1 MVSNMKKI
9 VIGIL
14 AHVDAGKT
22 TLSEA
27 MLYLSGAIRK
37 LGRVDHHDSFLDTY
51 LLERERG
58 ITIFSKQASFDYG
71 DTHFTLLDTPGHV
84 DFSAEMERTLQ
95 VLDYAILVISGTEGI
110 QSHTQTLWQLLQ
122 KYRIPC
128 FIFVNKMDLA
138 GADKTHILRQLRRK
152 LSDGCIDFTEIYDKN
167 WYESVATIDDDMLE
181 EYCLNN
187 TITQMSVQ
195 KVIKQQKLFPCLFGS
210 ALRIDGIEHFL
221 KILNEFTEMPYDNG
235 DFGAKIFKISEDKQG
250 QRLTFMKITG
260 GVLRVRDVLTSDKNI
275 KQEKV
280 AQIRLYSGDKFT
292 STEQADIGTI
302 CAVTGIHF
310 AQPGDGLGQEKN
322 TGLPLL
328 APVMT
333 YSLILPPEVNQHTA
347 FEQLRSLSEEDPQLH
362 IECNDW
368 NGSIQ
373 LDIMGEVQA
382 EILKSM
388 IKERFGFEAE
398 FGKCSIIYK
407 ETIDNIV
414 EGVGHFEP
422 LKHYAEVHLILKPL
436 KRDSGIIF
444 KTECS
449 EDVLSR
455 NWQHLILSQLYE
467 KKHIG
472 VLTGSPI
479 TDIEITLKSG
489 KAHIKHTEG
498 GDFRQAALRAV
509 RQGLRCAKNILLEP
523 YYDFTL
529 EVPAEC
535 VGRAMTDIQRMSGS
549 FEPPRTNA
557 DNTVVFIGKVPVS
570 EIITYGTE
578 VAQYTHGKGCLNY
591 RFSGYDTC
599 HNAEEVIS
607 SFGYDPEHDTDNP
620 CDSVFCSHGAGYI
633 VKWNEVPSKM
643 HLSST
648 LDSSPTGVV
657 KTRPLSEYH
666 SQKDL
671 FALDKEL
678 MQIFEA
684 TYGSFKRKQSPQP
697 SEIYIASSDNSA
709 YKPVKIKENSD
720 DNTKYILVDGYNVIF
735 SWENLKK
742 LAENNIDAARD
753 TLINILCN
761 YRGYNQCEL
770 ILVFDAYKV
779 KGQKEEVEKISGIS
793 VIYTKEAETA
803 DMYIERVTHRIAK
816 HHRVYVVTS
825 DRMEQLIILGNGAL
839 RISSRAFLEEVQK
852 AENEIRQI
860 IEKI

>member
-195 KVIKQQKLFPCLFGS
+195 KVIKQQKLFPCLFRS
-210 ALRIDGIEHFL
+210 ALRTDGIEHFL

-382 EILKSM
+382 EILK
-388 IKERFGFEAE
+388 
-398 FGKCSIIYK
+398 
-407 ETIDNIV
+407 
-414 EGVGHFEP
+414 
-422 LKHYAEVHLILKPL
+422 
-436 KRDSGIIF
+436 
-444 KTECS
+444 
-449 EDVLSR
+449 
-455 NWQHLILSQLYE
+455 
-467 KKHIG
+467 
-472 VLTGSPI
+472 
-479 TDIEITLKSG
+479 
-489 KAHIKHTEG
+489 
-498 GDFRQAALRAV
+498 
-509 RQGLRCAKNILLEP
+509 
-523 YYDFTL
+523 
-529 EVPAEC
+529 
-535 VGRAMTDIQRMSGS
+535 
-549 FEPPRTNA
+549 
-557 DNTVVFIGKVPVS
+557 
-570 EIITYGTE
+570 
-578 VAQYTHGKGCLNY
+578 
-591 RFSGYDTC
+591 
-599 HNAEEVIS
+599 
-607 SFGYDPEHDTDNP
+607 
-620 CDSVFCSHGAGYI
+620 GA
-633 VKWNEVPSKM
+633 
-643 HLSST
+643 LSSAVEK
-648 LDSSPTGVV
+648 G
-657 KTRPLSEYH
+657 LSFT
-666 SQKDL
+666 D
-671 FALDKEL
+671 
-678 MQIFEA
+678 
-684 TYGSFKRKQSPQP
+684 
-697 SEIYIASSDNSA
+697 
-709 YKPVKIKENSD
+709 
-720 DNTKYILVDGYNVIF
+720 
-735 SWENLKK
+735 
-742 LAENNIDAARD
+742 DAA
-753 TLINILCN
+753 
-761 YRGYNQCEL
+761 
-770 ILVFDAYKV
+770 A
-779 KGQKEEVEKISGIS
+779 VER
-793 VIYTKEAETA
+793 T
-803 DMYIERVTHRIAK
+803 
-816 HHRVYVVTS
+816 
-825 DRMEQLIILGNGAL
+825 
-839 RISSRAFLEEVQK
+839 
-852 AENEIRQI
+852 
-860 IEKI
+860 